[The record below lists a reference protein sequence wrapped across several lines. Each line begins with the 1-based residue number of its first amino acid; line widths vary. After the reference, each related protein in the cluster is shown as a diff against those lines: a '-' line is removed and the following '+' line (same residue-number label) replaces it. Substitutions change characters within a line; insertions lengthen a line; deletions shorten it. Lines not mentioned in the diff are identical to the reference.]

1 MRRTT
6 AADVPDWSLE
16 GVQRIRTMVHLCL
29 VSYLLAI
36 VGTRT
41 VLGVDTAHDLI
52 VPALALSAA
61 LGLAALLTQRHHNAA
76 APHQQPPTTLRIERD
91 GP

>member
-16 GVQRIRTMVHLCL
+16 GVQRIRTTVHLCL

-41 VLGVDTAHDLI
+41 VLGVDTARDLI

-61 LGLAALLTQRHHNAA
+61 LGLVALLPSGTTTQPHHISS
-76 APHQQPPTTLRIERD
+76 PQRR
-91 GP
+91 

>member
-1 MRRTT
+1 
-6 AADVPDWSLE
+6 VPGWSLE
-16 GVQRIRTMVHLCL
+16 GVQRICTTVHLSL
-29 VSYLLAI
+29 VSYLLAM

-41 VLGVDTAHDLI
+41 GLGVDTASDLI

-61 LGLAALLTQRHHNAA
+61 LGLTALLSQWHHNAA
-76 APHQQPPTTLRIERD
+76 VPPQQPPTTFRIERD

>member
-1 MRRTT
+1 MKRTT
-6 AADVPDWSLE
+6 AADLPNWSLE
-16 GVQRIRTMVHLCL
+16 GVQRMRTTVHLCL
-29 VSYLLAI
+29 VSYLLSI

-61 LGLAALLTQRHHNAA
+61 LGLAALLTQRHHNAT
-76 APHQQPPTTLRIERD
+76 APQQQPPTTFRIERNR
-91 GP
+91 P

>member
-1 MRRTT
+1 
-6 AADVPDWSLE
+6 
-16 GVQRIRTMVHLCL
+16 
-29 VSYLLAI
+29 
-36 VGTRT
+36 

-61 LGLAALLTQRHHNAA
+61 LGLAALLTQWHHNAA
-76 APHQQPPTTLRIERD
+76 TPHQQPPTTVRIERD

>member
-1 MRRTT
+1 
-6 AADVPDWSLE
+6 
-16 GVQRIRTMVHLCL
+16 VHLCL

-61 LGLAALLTQRHHNAA
+61 LGLAALLTQRHHNAT
-76 APHQQPPTTLRIERD
+76 APHQQPAPTLRIERD

>member
-1 MRRTT
+1 MRPATDR
-6 AADVPDWSLE
+6 DVPDWSLE

-41 VLGVDTAHDLI
+41 KLGADTAHDWI
-52 VPALALSAA
+52 VPAVALSAA
-61 LGLAALLTQRHHNAA
+61 LGLAALLTQLHHHHSSA
-76 APHQQPPTTLRIERD
+76 PPTLGHDRNAS
-91 GP
+91 

>member
-1 MRRTT
+1 MGPST
-6 AADVPDWSLE
+6 ARDVPNWSLE
-16 GVQRIRTMVHLCL
+16 GVQRIRTTVHLCL

-41 VLGVDTAHDLI
+41 VLSVDTAHDLI

-61 LGLAALLTQRHHNAA
+61 LGLVALLTQLHHHHSTA
-76 APHQQPPTTLRIERD
+76 PPTVGNERNVS
-91 GP
+91 

>member
-41 VLGVDTAHDLI
+41 VLGVDTDLI